1 MQHITCFHQQNKP
14 KIIEIDQKMTELQ
27 LFKGV
32 QILLGVCITMR
43 VTKVQARVTTV
54 YHYST
59 ISMPSL
65 IALLNISLSAVY
77 YIVTILLSE
86 YPK

>member
-1 MQHITCFHQQNKP
+1 MQHIKCFHQQNKP

-43 VTKVQARVTTV
+43 VTKVQLSVR
-54 YHYST
+54 YYS
-59 ISMPSL
+59 
-65 IALLNISLSAVY
+65 ISLQY
-77 YIVTILLSE
+77 Y
-86 YPK
+86 

>member
-32 QILLGVCITMR
+32 QILLGVCITMH
-43 VTKVQARVTTV
+43 VTKVQLSTR
-54 YHYST
+54 YYS
-59 ISMPSL
+59 
-65 IALLNISLSAVY
+65 ISLQY
-77 YIVTILLSE
+77 Y
-86 YPK
+86 

>member
-32 QILLGVCITMR
+32 QILLGVCITMH
-43 VTKVQARVTTV
+43 VTKVQLRVGVNHMIFDIGLMAKFRLQIT
-54 YHYST
+54 
-59 ISMPSL
+59 
-65 IALLNISLSAVY
+65 
-77 YIVTILLSE
+77 
-86 YPK
+86 